1 LKKTVKILS
10 WNKFKFWSYEE
21 DGVGLYEK
29 EIKPFAIDES
39 VSVVKIVEKGVVCIA
54 AEEWAVEI
62 WKRWINSGFGLAIN
76 TQLVL

>member
-1 LKKTVKILS
+1 MEQQSFIFYSAATATLDRL
-10 WNKFKFWSYEE
+10 FQRQFWSYEE

-62 WKRWINSGFGLAIN
+62 
-76 TQLVL
+76 